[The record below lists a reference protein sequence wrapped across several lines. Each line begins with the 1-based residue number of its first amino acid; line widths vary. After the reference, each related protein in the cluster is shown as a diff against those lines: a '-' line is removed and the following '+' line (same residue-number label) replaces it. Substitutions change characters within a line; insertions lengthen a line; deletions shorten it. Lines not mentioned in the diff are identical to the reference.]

1 MSRATVTL
9 SYPTAEAAR
18 IVFEALHADD
28 DAFCTTR
35 LEGSR
40 IEAELRGDGPRS
52 LLRGVDDLLA
62 AAALAED
69 VIRAP

>member
-1 MSRATVTL
+1 MFQAV
-9 SYPTAEAAR
+9 
-18 IVFEALHADD
+18 HADD
-28 DAFCTTR
+28 DAFCRTR
-35 LEGSR
+35 LEGTTLH
-40 IEAELRGDGPRS
+40 AELTGDGPRS